1 MEDLAAIISAHPF
14 FRTMQARHVA
24 TVAEGA
30 TLAEFEVNQVI
41 LREHDVACHC
51 YLIQEGRVALET
63 HVPGC
68 GAMIV
73 QTLGDGEALGWSWLF
88 PPFLLHFQARALSRT
103 RAIRL
108 HGAHLLIACE
118 QDHDF
123 GYELMKRVSQLLI
136 SRMQAT
142 RRQLLEVHGQ
152 LEVDPPTAR

>member
-1 MEDLAAIISAHPF
+1 MENLEALISAHPF
-14 FRTMQARHVA
+14 FRTMQSRHIA
-24 TVAEGA
+24 TVAQGA
-30 TLAEFEVNQVI
+30 ALVEFEVNQII

-88 PPFLLHFQARALSRT
+88 PPYLLHFQARALSRT
-103 RAIRL
+103 RAICL
-108 HGAHLLIACE
+108 NGAHLLIAGE

-142 RRQLLEVHGQ
+142 RLQLLELHRN
-152 LEVDPPTAR
+152 LEGVAATPQ